1 VLSCF
6 LTKRTGAENV
16 EVLDIIIPCCIILM
30 HCVSNSFF
38 LQLRIPVGSHYYWLS
53 VCFQV
58 DSVVTV
64 S

>member
-1 VLSCF
+1 
-6 LTKRTGAENV
+6 V